1 MENKMNVYYT
11 RGEVIEIPDCDILA
25 IDSKGNANVR
35 EVCPKCGGT
44 GVLPCYGHIQNG
56 ICFKC
61 EGARYFVKSR
71 KLRTMEEAL
80 KMQEKYLAKK
90 EKERQEY
97 LAKRREEF
105 IAKYE
110 GLTDMY
116 VVYKDSYEIKDYL
129 KELGY
134 KFSNALKVW
143 YGAVKPDKG
152 TYVFIAKDEFYEI
165 EENIN
170 EININYSNINRF
182 IDNAVFE
189 NSEYF
194 GKIDDKYTKVLKV
207 LNVKIIEGKFTT
219 HLVTLTDG
227 NYKFSCFTNA
237 YKVLDNIE
245 IDNTYNFT
253 FTVKSHDTYNSEKIT
268 YIKGIKLA

>member
-1 MENKMNVYYT
+1 MENKMNVYYR

-44 GVLPCYGHIQNG
+44 GVLHCYKHIQNG
-56 ICFKC
+56 VCFKC
-61 EGARYFVKSR
+61 DGARYFVKSR

-80 KMQEKYLAKK
+80 KMQEKYLEKK
-90 EKERQEY
+90 RKEQEEY
-97 LAKRREEF
+97 MAKRRQEF

-110 GLTDMY
+110 TLTDMY

-143 YGAVKPDKG
+143 YGPTEPAKG
-152 TYVFIAKDEFYEI
+152 TYVFITKEDFFEI
-165 EENIN
+165 EEDAN
-170 EININYSNINRF
+170 EININYSNINRIIGDATLANTEF
-182 IDNAVFE
+182 
-189 NSEYF
+189 F
-194 GKIDDKYTKVLKV
+194 GEVDKKYTEHLKV

-219 HLVTLTDG
+219 HLITLTNG
-227 NYKFSCFTNA
+227 THKFNCFTNA

-245 IDNTYNFT
+245 VGVEYT
-253 FTVKSHDTYNSEKIT
+253 FSFAIKKHDTFNNEKVT

>member
-1 MENKMNVYYT
+1 MENKMNVYYAK
-11 RGEVIEIPDCDILA
+11 GNIIEIADCDILA

-80 KMQEKYLAKK
+80 KMQEKYLDKK

-110 GLTDMY
+110 TLTDMY
-116 VVYKDSYEIKDYL
+116 VVYKNSYEIKDYL

-134 KFSNALKVW
+134 KFSKALKVW
-143 YGAVKPDKG
+143 YGPIKPDKG
-152 TYVFIAKDEFYEI
+152 TFVFIPKDEFYEI

-194 GKIDDKYTKVLKV
+194 GKIDDKYTKELKV